1 MNKLIKITKLYFK
14 YFSSHNI
21 EQLAA
26 LFDKNIK
33 LQDWTSKVS
42 GKEIVLNF
50 NRKIFKD
57 NPKIK
62 VKVKNIFSK
71 KNMCCCEII
80 VKLNN
85 KTNINVIDLIIFN
98 KKSLIKNIK
107 AYKC

>member
-1 MNKLIKITKLYFK
+1 MKKIIKITKLYFK

-21 EQLAA
+21 KQLTV

-42 GKEIVLNF
+42 GKKNVLNF
-50 NRKIFKD
+50 NRKIFTE

-62 VKVKNIFSK
+62 VKVKNIFLK
-71 KNMCCCEII
+71 KNICCCEIT

-85 KTNINVIDLIIFN
+85 KTNINVIDLISFN
-98 KKSLIKNIK
+98 KKFLINKII

>member
-1 MNKLIKITKLYFK
+1 MNKLIKLTKLYFK

-21 EQLAA
+21 EQLTT

-33 LQDWTSKVS
+33 LQDWTSKVI
-42 GKEIVLNF
+42 GKKKVLNF
-50 NRKIFKD
+50 NNKIFKE

-62 VKVKNIFSK
+62 VRVINIFPK

-85 KTNINVIDLIIFN
+85 KINIKVIDLITFN
-98 KKSLIKNIK
+98 NKYLIKKII